1 MEIFCGKKVTEDDL
15 LAYGADAVIVATGAS
30 NMMLPI
36 PGADRT
42 RVCSAWDVLEG
53 TAQVYG
59 RAAVIGGGMVG
70 CETAEYLAERG
81 CEVSIIEMLDKIA
94 NGESSTILPTLMEN
108 FEKITLLSMYLI
120 K

>member
-1 MEIFCGKKVTEDDL
+1 
-15 LAYGADAVIVATGAS
+15 
-30 NMMLPI
+30 MMLPI

-70 CETAEYLAERG
+70 CEPQNIWQREG
-81 CEVSIIEMLDKIA
+81 VK
-94 NGESSTILPTLMEN
+94 
-108 FEKITLLSMYLI
+108 
-120 K
+120 